1 MISFLD
7 AATSFPS
14 VIYTVLLG
22 VVLVFWL
29 LSLVGIVDFDSGPV
43 IEAELHADADADVD
57 EIGDLASYLVALGLN
72 GVPFSV
78 VLSLLVLVSWTITCL
93 AAMWLLPLV
102 PTSPLRIVAGLAV
115 MLIAL
120 AVAIPVTARLI
131 RPLRGLFVTHTAIS
145 NAALVGQPCK
155 VLTASVDEKFGRA
168 EVAMRGASVNIRV
181 WAETPNTLGKG
192 SLARILDY
200 DTDAARYLI
209 AVDDRIE

>member
-7 AATSFPS
+7 AASSFPS

-29 LSLVGIVDFDSGPV
+29 LSLIGIVDLDSGPV
-43 IEAELHADADADVD
+43 IEAELHTDADVD

-78 VLSLLVLVSWTITCL
+78 VLSLLVLVSWTVTCL

-102 PTSPLRIVAGLAV
+102 PTSLLRIVAGLVV
-115 MLIAL
+115 MLFAL

-131 RPLRGLFVTHTAIS
+131 RPLRGLFVAHTAIS
-145 NAALVGQPCK
+145 NAALVGQACK

-200 DTDAARYLI
+200 DTAAARYLI
-209 AVDDRIE
+209 AADDRIE

>member
-1 MISFLD
+1 MIGFLE

-29 LSLVGIVDFDSGPV
+29 LSLVGIVDFDAGPV
-43 IEAELHADADADVD
+43 IEAELHADADVD
-57 EIGDLASYLVALGLN
+57 EIGDLASYLMALGLN

-93 AAMWLLPLV
+93 VAMWLLPLV
-102 PTSPLRIVAGLAV
+102 PTSLLRIAAGLVV
-115 MLIAL
+115 MLAAL
-120 AVAIPVTARLI
+120 AVAIPVTAHLI

-145 NAALVGQPCK
+145 NAGLVGQACK
-155 VLTASVDEKFGRA
+155 VLTSSVDEKFGRA

-192 SLARILDY
+192 SPARILDY
-200 DTDAARYLI
+200 DAPGERYLI
-209 AVDDRIE
+209 AAEERVE

>member
-22 VVLVFWL
+22 VVLVYWL
-29 LSLVGIVDFDSGPV
+29 LSLVGIVDIDSGPV
-43 IEAELHADADADVD
+43 IEAELHTDADVD
-57 EIGDLASYLVALGLN
+57 EIGDLASYLMALGLN

-78 VLSLLVLVSWTITCL
+78 VLSLLVLVSWTVTCL

-102 PTSPLRIVAGLAV
+102 PTSLLRIAVGLVV
-115 MLIAL
+115 MLVAL

-145 NAALVGQPCK
+145 NAALVGQACK

-168 EVAMRGASVNIRV
+168 EVATRGTSVNIRV
-181 WAETPNTLGKG
+181 WAETPNALAKG

-200 DTDAARYLI
+200 DAPGERYLI
-209 AVDDRIE
+209 AAEERFE

>member
-7 AATSFPS
+7 AASSFPS

-29 LSLVGIVDFDSGPV
+29 LSLIGIVDLDSGPV
-43 IEAELHADADADVD
+43 IEAELHTDADVD

-102 PTSPLRIVAGLAV
+102 PTSLLRGVAGLTV
-115 MLIAL
+115 MLVAL

-131 RPLRGLFVTHTAIS
+131 RPLRGLFVTHSAIS
-145 NAALVGQPCK
+145 NAALVGQACK

-209 AVDDRIE
+209 AADERIE